1 MAGPHVFFVAPVGP
15 GSGLTTISL
24 GLVRALD
31 RKGLRVA
38 FFKPIRQPGREDGR
52 EPSTHFVAETSDI
65 EPIEPFAWSYAE
77 ELVSS
82 GRAGQ
87 LYEEIVGRAQ
97 ERFDRSDIDVLI
109 VEGLIA
115 TGDHPELDSL
125 NEEVATAFD
134 AEVVLVGSIGSGT
147 PEALSERIEM
157 VSQHFGGAKA
167 GHLLGAI
174 VNKLNA
180 PVQEVT
186 AAARTLEH
194 EPAEPLD
201 AVALKARMR
210 AFSGD
215 FRLLGAVPWD
225 RSLVSPRTL
234 DLARHLGARALSE
247 GEMRERR
254 VVDVSVVARTVANMT
269 HRLRPGALIITPGD
283 RDDVILATAMAS
295 LNGVPLA
302 GMVLTGGIEPDERIM
317 KLCERA
323 VANGLPVLLV
333 DDDSYVSAAKA
344 AALNLEVPPDDL
356 ERIERVMDAVAGHLD
371 VEWLAARCATDREP
385 RLSPPAFMHRL
396 VTRARQADKRIVLPE
411 GTEPR
416 TVRAAVTCHERGIA
430 RCVLIGEPDEARRVA
445 ESQGLTLPDDLEVFE
460 PSLDMR
466 ERYVAPMVELRKHKG
481 MTEPIARQQLED
493 TVVLG
498 TMMLAQGEV
507 DGLVSGAVHTTAN
520 TVRPAMQ
527 LIKTRPDAKLVSS
540 IFFMALPD
548 QVLIYG
554 DCAINP
560 DPNAEELA
568 DIAIQSAESAIY
580 FGIEPR
586 VAMLS
591 YSTGVSGEG
600 SDVDKVR
607 EATRI
612 AQAARPDLLI
622 DGPLQYDAASVASV
636 ARSKA
641 PDSPVA
647 GRATVLIFPDLNTG
661 NTTYKAVQ
669 RSANVVSIGPML
681 QGLRRPVNDLSRGA
695 LVDDI
700 VYTIALTAI
709 QAKQVEDR
717 EAEAAAAS

>member
-1 MAGPHVFFVAPVGP
+1 MSRAHVFFVVPTGP
-15 GSGLTTISL
+15 GSGLTTVSL

-38 FFKPIRQPGREDGR
+38 FYKPVRQPGRDEGR
-52 EPSTHFVAETSDI
+52 EASSLFVAETSDI
-65 EPIEPFAWSYAE
+65 DPIESFAWSYAE
-77 ELVSS
+77 ELFA
-82 GRAGQ
+82 AGSDAQ
-87 LYEEIVGRAQ
+87 LLEEIVGRAQ
-97 ERFDRSDIDVLI
+97 ERLERDEIDVLI

-115 TGDHPELDSL
+115 TADHPELDTL
-125 NEEVATAFD
+125 NERIATAFD
-134 AEVVLVGSIGSGT
+134 AEVVLVGALQRGT
-147 PEALSERIEM
+147 PEQLSERIEL
-157 VSQHFGGAKA
+157 VGQHFGGLER
-167 GHLLGAI
+167 GRMLGAI

-180 PVQEVT
+180 PIEEV
-186 AAARTLEH
+186 AGAARTLRT
-194 EPAEPLD
+194 EPEERHD
-201 AVALKARMR
+201 AASLRQRMPV
-210 AFSGD
+210 FD
-215 FRLLGAVPWD
+215 ETFRLLGAIPWD
-225 RSLVSPRTL
+225 PALVSPRTL
-234 DLARHLGARALSE
+234 DVARELEARVLNE
-247 GEMRERR
+247 GELAHRR
-254 VVDVSVVARTVANMT
+254 VDDVSVVARTVANMT

-283 RDDVILATAMAS
+283 RDDVILAASMAT

-302 GMVLTGGIEPDERIM
+302 GLVLTGGIEPDERVI

-323 VANGLPVLLV
+323 LASGLPLLLV

-344 AALNLEVPPDDL
+344 AAINREVPLDDL
-356 ERIERVMDAVAGHLD
+356 ERIERVMDGVAGHLD

-385 RLSPPAFMHRL
+385 RLSPPAFMYRL

-411 GTEPR
+411 GAEPR
-416 TVRAAVTCHERGIA
+416 TVRAAITAHDRGIA
-430 RCVLIGEPDEARRVA
+430 RCVLLAEPAEVRRVA
-445 ESQGLTLPDDLEVFE
+445 EAQGLAVPADLEILE
-460 PSLDMR
+460 PTLRRR
-466 ERYVAPMVELRKHKG
+466 ERYVAPMVELRRHKG
-481 MTEPIARQQLED
+481 MTEPVARRQLED

-540 IFFMALPD
+540 IFFMCLPD
-548 QVLIYG
+548 QVRIFG

-560 DPNAEELA
+560 DPDAEQLA
-568 DIAIQSAESAIY
+568 DIAVQSADSAVY

-591 YSTGVSGEG
+591 YSTGASGEG

-612 AQAARPDLLI
+612 ARELRPDVPI

-636 ARSKA
+636 AASKA
-641 PDSPVA
+641 PDSAVA
-647 GRATVLIFPDLNTG
+647 GRATVFVFPDLNTG

-695 LVDDI
+695 LVEDI

-709 QAKQVEDR
+709 QAQQAADR
-717 EAEAAAAS
+717 EAAEAG